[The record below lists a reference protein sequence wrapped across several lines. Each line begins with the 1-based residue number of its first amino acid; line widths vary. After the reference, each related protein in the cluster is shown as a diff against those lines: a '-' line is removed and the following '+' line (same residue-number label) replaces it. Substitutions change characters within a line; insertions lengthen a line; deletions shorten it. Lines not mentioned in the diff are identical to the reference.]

1 MKEIILGIWLG
12 VQGGIDLKYKE
23 IPLWFVIVGGIGGIV
38 FCILE
43 GRVPT
48 EVVLACIPGAL
59 ALVFSKLTKE
69 VMGYGDGIVFLVMG
83 IYLSLE
89 RLLAIGMLAFLIAGV
104 VALVLLV
111 VFRKKGNYRI
121 PFLPF
126 LFLAYELDFFIGKG
140 GF

>member
-43 GRVPT
+43 GRVPM
-48 EVVLACIPGAL
+48 EVVLACLPGAL